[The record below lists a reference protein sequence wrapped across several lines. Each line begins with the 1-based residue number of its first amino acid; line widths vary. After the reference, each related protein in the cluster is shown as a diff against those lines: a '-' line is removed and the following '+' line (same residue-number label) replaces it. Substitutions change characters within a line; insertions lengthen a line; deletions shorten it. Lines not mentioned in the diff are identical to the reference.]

1 MNNKKES
8 FAAVARFFKVR
19 RKKFA
24 LLLLIIIV
32 GVIFNSITPYIYGT
46 IIDNIA
52 AKDLNALKMNL
63 CIFLVISL
71 LTMLLN
77 ISEDVAGKRVS
88 TLIGNDIKKN
98 IFSNIL
104 SMKVKKYD
112 EMSVGELINRLD
124 SDGDTI
130 VSYYIDLITSSIMII
145 INLVISILFLVKI
158 SKQLTIISI
167 LFLPFSYL
175 INFCFKNRVRILEL
189 TQRKMSDKYAK
200 IVTEVFNMLKNIK
213 IMQLE
218 DRFKKR
224 YDSILSE
231 NYELMNRSMFWHNIV
246 KLLQE
251 TISNIFEVTIVFVS
265 GILIINGS
273 LTIGSMVSFNTY
285 LEKLFSAVSKILSIN
300 LDKQSLLVSIERMQE
315 IEESEKENYDER
327 NDKDRLS
334 IDSIRFEQLEF
345 KYNDNYVLNKLDMNI
360 DSSGFYSII
369 GENGAGK
376 TTILGLISKLY
387 EANEGNLIVGSH
399 RIEDLPVNSVRNS
412 ISYMMKETLII
423 NGTFLENLMLGCID
437 KVSEQDVTR
446 VCTTIGLHHFIES
459 EGGYHSLISE
469 KGKTLS
475 SGQKQKIGIAR
486 LILKKSPLIL
496 LDEITSD
503 LDGSAELEI
512 YHIID
517 NLAADSIVINVSH
530 NKSLIERSKMI
541 FVLNDGKVEAAGNIT
556 YLEQNSKTYRKLFCN
571 ISERG

>member
-19 RKKFA
+19 RKKLA

-32 GVIFNSITPYIYGT
+32 GVILNSIIPYIYGT
-46 IIDNIA
+46 IIDNIT

-63 CIFLVISL
+63 CIFLIISL
-71 LTMLLN
+71 ITMLLN

-88 TLIGNDIKKN
+88 TLIGNDIKKT

-112 EMSVGELINRLD
+112 EISVGELINRLD

-167 LFLPFSYL
+167 LFLPLSYL

-189 TQRKMSDKYAK
+189 TQRRMSDKYAK

-213 IMQLE
+213 IMQIE
-218 DRFKKR
+218 NRFKKK
-224 YDSILSE
+224 YDGILSE

-251 TISNIFEVTIVFVS
+251 TISNVFEVTIVFVS

-300 LDKQSLLVSIERMQE
+300 LDKQSLIVSIERMQE
-315 IEESEKENYDER
+315 IDETEKENYDESK
-327 NDKDRLS
+327 DKDVLS

-360 DSSGFYSII
+360 DSSGFYSIV

-376 TTILGLISKLY
+376 TTILGLITKLY
-387 EANEGNLIVGSH
+387 EANAGNLFVGSH
-399 RIEDLPVNSVRNS
+399 QIEDLPVNCVRNS

-437 KVSEQDVTR
+437 KVSEKAVTK
-446 VCTTIGLHHFIES
+446 VC
-459 EGGYHSLISE
+459 
-469 KGKTLS
+469 K
-475 SGQKQKIGIAR
+475 
-486 LILKKSPLIL
+486 
-496 LDEITSD
+496 
-503 LDGSAELEI
+503 
-512 YHIID
+512 
-517 NLAADSIVINVSH
+517 
-530 NKSLIERSKMI
+530 
-541 FVLNDGKVEAAGNIT
+541 
-556 YLEQNSKTYRKLFCN
+556 
-571 ISERG
+571 